1 MRDEQM
7 MDAPAIKG
15 TDIFDTTMTESNV
28 RGVPALIVQ
37 LYQTVRALN
46 KLFPDRPFTPDGHL
60 VGSIGEVIAADTYDL
75 TLEKC
80 SNAGFDAKTQTL
92 RTVEIKLTGGDSV
105 SVSGDCNPPEFLIV
119 LKLNAKTGFTEIYNG
134 EFPVELWKRKS
145 ASKRKVVSLRLN
157 ELKKLK
163 PAQVLEAKHSLG
175 ELNRLFTMP

>member
-75 TLEKC
+75 T
-80 SNAGFDAKTQTL
+80 T
-92 RTVEIKLTGGDSV
+92 
-105 SVSGDCNPPEFLIV
+105 
-119 LKLNAKTGFTEIYNG
+119 
-134 EFPVELWKRKS
+134 
-145 ASKRKVVSLRLN
+145 RKVLQR
-157 ELKKLK
+157 
-163 PAQVLEAKHSLG
+163 
-175 ELNRLFTMP
+175 RI